1 MAINTIAY
9 ATLFQQALDKQAVA
23 KLTSG
28 WMDANAG
35 QVIYNGGKE
44 VKIPKINMD
53 GLGDYDRSKGFT
65 EGAVTLE
72 YETKAMTMDRGRSF
86 MLDSMD
92 VNESN
97 FVANATNVMGQF
109 QALKVVPEIDSYR
122 YSKIASLAIA
132 ATQAAGSTV
141 TLATGGNTI
150 TTANVLELLK
160 ADIAAIQD
168 IVGGDVPLVISMS
181 ALIASILD
189 QSDKISKQLSVTD
202 FQKGDIATKVQ
213 SIDTIPII
221 KVPSARLKTAFEFYD
236 GKTAGQTVG
245 GFTGAA
251 GAKNVNWM
259 ITPMTA
265 PIAVNKTDKVRIFDP
280 NINQDADAWKMD
292 YRKYHD
298 LWIMDEAL
306 KLCRV
311 NVKEALV

>member
-1 MAINTIAY
+1 MANTIQY
-9 ATLFQQALDKQAVA
+9 ATLFQQALDKAAVA

-53 GLGDYDRSKGFT
+53 GLGDYSRANGFT
-65 EGAVTLE
+65 QGSITLE
-72 YETKAMTMDRGRSF
+72 YETKTMTQDRGRTF

-109 QALKVVPEIDSYR
+109 QATKVVPEIDAYR

-132 ATQAAGSTV
+132 GNV
-141 TLATGGNTI
+141 ATGGNTI
-150 TTANVLELLK
+150 TEQNVFELLK
-160 ADIAAIQD
+160 ADITAIED
-168 IVGGDVPLVISMS
+168 IVGDIPLVITMATPIA
-181 ALIASILD
+181 ALLD
-189 QSDKISKQLSVTD
+189 QSEKISKRLDVTE
-202 FQKGDIATKVQ
+202 FTKGDVTTKVK
-213 SIDTIPII
+213 SFDGHPII
-221 KVPSARLKTAFEFYD
+221 KVPSARMKTAYVFYD
-236 GKTAGQTVG
+236 GNTAGQTAG
-245 GFTGAA
+245 GFTAAA
-251 GAKNVNWM
+251 GAKNINWI
-259 ITPMTA
+259 ITPMYA
-265 PIAVNKTDKVRIFDP
+265 PIAVNKTDKIRIFDP
-280 NINQDADAWKMD
+280 NTNQDADAWKLD

-311 NVKEALV
+311 NIKEALQ

>member
-1 MAINTIAY
+1 MANTIQY
-9 ATLFQQALDKQAVA
+9 ATLFQQALDKAAVA

-53 GLGDYDRSKGFT
+53 GLGDYSRANGFT
-65 EGAVTLE
+65 QGSITLE
-72 YETKAMTMDRGRSF
+72 YETKTMTQDRGRTF

-109 QALKVVPEIDSYR
+109 QATKVVPEIDAYR

-132 ATQAAGSTV
+132 GNV
-141 TLATGGNTI
+141 ATGGNTI
-150 TTANVLELLK
+150 TEENVLELLK
-160 ADIAAIQD
+160 ADITAIED
-168 IVGGDVPLVISMS
+168 IVGDIPLVITMATPIA
-181 ALIASILD
+181 ALLD
-189 QSDKISKQLSVTD
+189 QSEKISKRLDVTE
-202 FQKGDIATKVQ
+202 FTKGDVTTKVK
-213 SIDTIPII
+213 SFDGHPIV
-221 KVPSARLKTAFEFYD
+221 KVPSARMKTAYVFYD
-236 GKTAGQTVG
+236 GKTAGQTAG
-245 GFTGAA
+245 GFTAA
-251 GAKNVNWM
+251 EGAKNINWI
-259 ITPMTA
+259 ITPMYA
-265 PIAVNKTDKVRIFDP
+265 PIAVNKTDKIRIFDP
-280 NINQDADAWKMD
+280 ITNQDADAWKLD

-311 NVKEALV
+311 NIKEALE

>member
-1 MAINTIAY
+1 MALNTIAY
-9 ATLFQQALDKQAVA
+9 ATLFQQALDKAAVA

-65 EGAVTLE
+65 DGAVTLE
-72 YETKAMTMDRGRSF
+72 YETKTMTMDRGRSF

-132 ATQAAGSTV
+132 ATQVAGSTSI
-141 TLATGGNTI
+141 LATGGNTI

-202 FQKGDIATKVQ
+202 FQKGDITTKVQ
-213 SIDTIPII
+213 SIDNIPII

-245 GFTGAA
+245 GFKAA
-251 GAKNVNWM
+251 TDAKNVNWI

-280 NINQDADAWKMD
+280 NINQGADAWKMD

-298 LWIMDEAL
+298 LFIMDNKYAAL
-306 KLCRV
+306 KV
-311 NVKEALV
+311 NLKEALA

>member
-1 MAINTIAY
+1 MAVNTIAY
-9 ATLFQQALDKQAVA
+9 ATLFQEALDKQAVA

-44 VKIPKINMD
+44 VKIPKISMD
-53 GLGDYDRSKGFT
+53 GLGDYDRSKGFAD
-65 EGAVTLE
+65 GAIVLE
-72 YETKAMTMDRGRSF
+72 YETKTMTMDRGRTF

-109 QALKVVPEIDSYR
+109 QATKVVPEIDSFR
-122 YSKIASLAIA
+122 YSKIASLAIE
-132 ATQAAGSTV
+132 ATVAEGSTSV
-141 TLATGGNTI
+141 LATGGNTI
-150 TTANVLELLK
+150 TASNVLELLK

-181 ALIASILD
+181 ALISSILD
-189 QSDKISKQLSVTD
+189 QSDKFNKYICSCD
-202 FQKGDIATKVQ
+202 FQKGDIQTKVQ
-213 SIDTIPII
+213 SIDNIPII
-221 KVPSARLKTAFEFYD
+221 KVPSARLKTAYEFYD
-236 GKTAGQTVG
+236 GKTSGQTAG
-245 GFTGAA
+245 GFKVSAT
-251 GAKNVNWM
+251 AKNINWM
-259 ITPMTA
+259 ITPLTA

-280 NINQDADAWKMD
+280 DTNQDADAWKLD

-306 KLCRV
+306 KLCRI
-311 NVKEALV
+311 NIKEALS